1 MKDILSLLIEL
12 TQALLSGY
20 YWAGVVVA
28 FLLIFIILD
37 LVKYVGFKD
46 LKPYHLLFLLL
57 AFSSWV
63 IIAICVALAVISL
76 IWLLIKIII
85 PDFKE
90 MFGFK

>member
-12 TQALLSGY
+12 TQTLLSEY

-46 LKPYHLLFLLL
+46 LKPYHLFFLLL
-57 AFSSWV
+57 AFSSWAV
-63 IIAICVALAVISL
+63 IAIGVALAVISL